1 MRFSPSKCVVL
12 NETAADLKIYGE
24 SLKKSNTE
32 KYLGIPIS
40 QNGVEFGRL
49 AKERTDKAKGVI
61 RVMGNLGMNINGFS
75 PEASSRLYKSF
86 IRPVMEYGLQLKP
99 LSKDEIKLY
108 QKTQNMALRQIF
120 SVPRNTSIEAM
131 HKLAL
136 IETMEVRNQI
146 LNLEFVGKLNNSTNG
161 NIPAVRVW
169 RSNIQTVPKN
179 SLTASSKKN
188 PLWQKGKWLN
198 LLFNPLGSAAQTFK
212 VLEPKKKKEIVRR
225 SIIDLAK
232 DETNVAGVLEL
243 NDTERHRFVLKSS
256 TQVTRPR
263 RITMV
268 RWLLGAVA
276 IHQNCRSCDH
286 GIELNREH
294 AVLCSGAGAF
304 LADIYRNIPQITRY
318 NKIDYLLNE
327 NRHSN
332 NESFYEN
339 IEKAISMIYSKCLH
353 YEQSDNGFW
362 ISRHRDNAP
371 TGVG

>member
-1 MRFSPSKCVVL
+1 
-12 NETAADLKIYGE
+12 
-24 SLKKSNTE
+24 
-32 KYLGIPIS
+32 
-40 QNGVEFGRL
+40 
-49 AKERTDKAKGVI
+49 
-61 RVMGNLGMNINGFS
+61 
-75 PEASSRLYKSF
+75 
-86 IRPVMEYGLQLKP
+86 
-99 LSKDEIKLY
+99 
-108 QKTQNMALRQIF
+108 
-120 SVPRNTSIEAM
+120 M

-169 RSNIQTVPKN
+169 RSNIQKKKKN